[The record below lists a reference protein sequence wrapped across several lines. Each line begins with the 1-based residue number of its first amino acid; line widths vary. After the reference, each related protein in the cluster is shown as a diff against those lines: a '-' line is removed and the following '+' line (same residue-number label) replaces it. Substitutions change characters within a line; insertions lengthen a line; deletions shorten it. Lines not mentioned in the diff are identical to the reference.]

1 MSLTI
6 TWNSPSTAGGHVAAT
21 NMDDPTAYPGG
32 LVSFDVT
39 VDGERMT
46 DLSVRLYDVTGTT
59 LLATEVLM
67 AGESPKPQWP
77 GTKTWD
83 VVFPALTPGGTYK
96 VKVTRAGTV
105 TSSGT
110 PTGWQRTFRH
120 AVGEV
125 VYPVSLGTTPQNIA
139 LSLTTPSG
147 QYPVRVWY
155 KAATGPLSG
164 DATGSWSTSVPA
176 TLTAPAYLHIKLRLQ
191 FGAQVN
197 DMTLAWRSA

>member
-6 TWNSPSTAGGHVAAT
+6 NWRSPSVAGGAIDIDGI
-21 NMDDPTAYPGG
+21 DDPTTYPGG
-32 LVSFDVT
+32 VVTFDVT

-67 AGESPKPQWP
+67 ANESPKPQWP
-77 GTKTWD
+77 GTKRWE
-83 VVFPALTPGGTYK
+83 VIFPALTPGGTYK
-96 VKVTRAGTV
+96 VKITRAGTV

-125 VYPVSLGTTPQNIA
+125 VYPVSLGTSPQQ
-139 LSLTTPSG
+139 LQLTG
-147 QYPVRVWY
+147 GGYAVWF

-164 DATGSWSTSVPA
+164 DATGSWSTAMPTTFGS
-176 TLTAPAYLHIKLRLQ
+176 PAYLHIKVRIRGNTTLSKM
-191 FGAQVN
+191 V
-197 DMTLAWRSA
+197 LAWRAT